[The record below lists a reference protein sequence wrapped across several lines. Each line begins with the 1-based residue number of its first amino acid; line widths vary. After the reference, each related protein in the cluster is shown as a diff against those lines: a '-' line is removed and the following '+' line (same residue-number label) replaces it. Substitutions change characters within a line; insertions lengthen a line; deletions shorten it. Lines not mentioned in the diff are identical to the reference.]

1 MTKTTKG
8 IRIRLRIKVRAQN
21 PSLEVNIR
29 KLALESLDRVHINV
43 KNKLPRTTRFFITFI
58 RNKIN
63 FFSDYCLI
71 TIKSPLL

>member
-29 KLALESLDRVHINV
+29 KLALESLDRVHI
-43 KNKLPRTTRFFITFI
+43 T
-58 RNKIN
+58 
-63 FFSDYCLI
+63 
-71 TIKSPLL
+71 